1 MSQVGGIFA
10 SGTRKGMAAQPRNG
24 PTRGKA
30 PTSYAGY
37 MHLFEHFVVFVEEL
51 FCFNKH
57 VVIILI
63 LLRLNSFDS
72 IVAKFCFSSL

>member
-1 MSQVGGIFA
+1 MEYLRVGPAREWQLSQETVRPGEKLLPATQAIC
-10 SGTRKGMAAQPRNG
+10 
-24 PTRGKA
+24 
-30 PTSYAGY
+30 TSLNILLYLLKSY
-37 MHLFEHFVVFVEEL
+37 

-63 LLRLNSFDS
+63 LLSLNSFDS

>member
-1 MSQVGGIFA
+1 MEFLRVGPAREWQLSQETV
-10 SGTRKGMAAQPRNG
+10 QPG
-24 PTRGKA
+24 EKLLPATQA
-30 PTSYAGY
+30 ICTS
-37 MHLFEHFVVFVEEL
+37 EHFVVFVEEL

-63 LLRLNSFDS
+63 LLSLNSFDS